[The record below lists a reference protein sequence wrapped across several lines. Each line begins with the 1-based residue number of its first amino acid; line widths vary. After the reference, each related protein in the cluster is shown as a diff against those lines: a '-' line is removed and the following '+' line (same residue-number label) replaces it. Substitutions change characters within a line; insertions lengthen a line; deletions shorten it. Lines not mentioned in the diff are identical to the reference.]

1 MDIFIYTLYSTDSQI
16 VRMVQSWT
24 ASNFQ
29 LDNFKENFTCL
40 AVSSLFIIFAS
51 SCHVVAFNIYSLPC
65 FACSLVYMLF
75 YVLVRVPFADT
86 GVFGTSQH
94 PNIVNS

>member
-1 MDIFIYTLYSTDSQI
+1 MDIFIYTLYSTNGQI

-40 AVSSLFIIFAS
+40 FSSLFIIFAS

-75 YVLVRVPFADT
+75 YVLARVPFADT